1 MCYFHAVVK
10 FFIVAFRYIPVG
22 LVIYIEPDLGYI
34 MVSLTEEHNMTD
46 QRYTLDRIRSH
57 AEYTRTNCDTIHRIL
72 VDALTERRLGQIERL
87 LCDIKCDMQM
97 IDHHVKDIP

>member
-1 MCYFHAVVK
+1 M
-10 FFIVAFRYIPVG
+10 
-22 LVIYIEPDLGYI
+22 IYIETDLGYI

-57 AEYTRTNCDTIHRIL
+57 AEYTRTNCDTL
-72 VDALTERRLGQIERL
+72 YALIAGRDCSLQIGKIERL

-97 IDHHVKDIP
+97 IDKHVKDIP